1 MQDDVFLIC
10 SNAMQYNA
18 PDTIY
23 YKQVRVSS
31 FNLFGSACNR
41 FFVIIGMSKFP
52 YFFLILIKARSI
64 QELAKKKFEKIR
76 SNIERTEEIKSDQK
90 IRQNSVLK
98 KLIKKPIG
106 RTLQDP
112 VGSDFSSGATL
123 ATAGDFQ
130 NGPSAAHA
138 GISERAGSIDK
149 LFEGSLVDNSTDK
162 AEESLPGICNYFCC
176 IMDILHCI

>member
-1 MQDDVFLIC
+1 M
-10 SNAMQYNA
+10 
-18 PDTIY
+18 
-23 YKQVRVSS
+23 
-31 FNLFGSACNR
+31 
-41 FFVIIGMSKFP
+41 
-52 YFFLILIKARSI
+52 
-64 QELAKKKFEKIR
+64 AKKKFEKIR

-130 NGPSAAHA
+130 NGPCVAHA
-138 GISERAGSIDK
+138 GGPERAGSIDR

-162 AEESLPGICNYFCC
+162 AEEFLPGICN
-176 IMDILHCI
+176 